1 MSQRRLELGSAILTF
16 YSHDEVTR
24 YLRDLGEYFQK
35 ESERYGDKLGNM
47 LRGPGQAAPAP
58 KESKKD
64 DKKADQKKPAP
75 GGWVK
80 MGSILVN
87 TANTDSA
94 TTEVMYQVH
103 EDLKLK
109 LQRTT
114 EALKSFEQSANT
126 LIPQGSTFEVYVKNG
141 VPERIVAKAGEAKKA
156 TFNFDGRFRV
166 V

>member
-1 MSQRRLELGSAILTF
+1 M
-16 YSHDEVTR
+16 
-24 YLRDLGEYFQK
+24 RDLGEYFQK

-47 LRGPGQAAPAP
+47 LREPGQPPASS
-58 KESKKD
+58 KENKENKKD
-64 DKKADQKKPAP
+64 DKKGDQKKPTP

-80 MGSILVN
+80 MGSMLVN
-87 TANTDSA
+87 TSNTESA

-141 VPERIVAKAGEAKKA
+141 VPERIVAKAGEGKKA